1 MEEDEGGNPAFKG
14 GELGLD
20 PWVLSS
26 GFSLESWV
34 PHYLSPPGKDAVIQ
48 AKVNGKELPGK
59 PTIKWFKGKW
69 QELSS
74 KSGARFIFKESHD
87 SDSNVRPPRRDQ
99 RRGWVPSQC

>member
-1 MEEDEGGNPAFKG
+1 M
-14 GELGLD
+14 
-20 PWVLSS
+20 SS
-26 GFSLESWV
+26 GSSLEIWV

-69 QELSS
+69 QELGS

-87 SDSNVRPPRRDQ
+87 SASNVRPMTGPEAGLANGALASP
-99 RRGWVPSQC
+99 RGWLRSTAWTN